1 MNNFI
6 FLSQYLKLKNNK
18 IYLLSCNDIKIRNYA
33 DNTYYINCN
42 DVILSNELILDDKII
57 NYSLKFGIENLII
70 NVNVNKLIPKN
81 DFIKLMY
88 IIEQHIS
95 GITDI
100 NNLYD
105 NFTERKNLNYYNN
118 LYKFY
123 IF

>member
-1 MNNFI
+1 MNNCI
-6 FLSQYLKLKNNK
+6 FLSQYLKVKNNK
-18 IYLLSCNDIKIRNYA
+18 IYLLSCNDII
-33 DNTYYINCN
+33 DNAYYINCN
-42 DVILSNELILDDKII
+42 DIILSNKLIIDDKII
-57 NYSLKFGIENLII
+57 NYSLKIDIENLII
-70 NVNVNKLIPKN
+70 RCNINKLIPKN

-95 GITDI
+95 GIINI